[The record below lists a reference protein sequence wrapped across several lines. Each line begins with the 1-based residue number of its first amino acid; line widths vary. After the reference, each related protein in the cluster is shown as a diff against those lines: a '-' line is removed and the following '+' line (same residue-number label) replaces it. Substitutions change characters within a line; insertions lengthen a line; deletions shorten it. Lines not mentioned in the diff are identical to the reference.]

1 MRKNALLAVSCLV
14 LLPTLAAISQ
24 AAPKTRFDATTQTCR
39 VLDDGPLEW
48 ESRPWGQG
56 GRLFRERCKTC
67 HSQGNTKGAP
77 FLWTESKNSAAWN
90 RVFAEKYPACAKDG
104 SWGAMTMEEQMRL
117 NDYLYRWAKNAQ
129 DLNDS
134 C

>member
-1 MRKNALLAVSCLV
+1 MRKSLVMCAV
-14 LLPTLAAISQ
+14 LLVSTAVAIEIH
-24 AAPKTRFDATTQTCR
+24 AAPKSRFDETTQTCR
-39 VLDDGPLEW
+39 LLDDGPLEW

-56 GRLFRERCKTC
+56 GKLFQERCKSC

-77 FLWTESKNSAAWN
+77 FLWAESKTSPAWN
-90 RVFAEKYPACAKDG
+90 RVFSEKYPACAKNG
-104 SWGAMTMEEQMRL
+104 SWGQMTAEEQMRL
-117 NDYLYRWAKNAQ
+117 NDYLYRWAKNSQ